1 MALQRLCFCLGLVLL
16 AGCASQGERVIHEVA
31 GQWSVRLYTERS
43 FALGERSHYRVYHRG
58 QLVRLAPPL
67 VRRATSEL
75 LAVGHFN
82 AGVFPYPD
90 LIVLVHDRYTDE
102 RGYGAAQVRA
112 FQLIGQAHG
121 FEAQPISPQPL
132 P

>member
-1 MALQRLCFCLGLVLL
+1 MALRGVVLWLGLLL
-16 AGCASQGERVIHEVA
+16 LSGCASQGERVIREVA

-67 VRRATSEL
+67 LQRATSEL

-102 RGYGAAQVRA
+102 RGYGAAQLRA

-121 FEAQPISPQPL
+121 FEARPISLELMP
-132 P
+132 